1 MPSCEVHQAFR
12 VTPLPPK
19 TTQDKGQQATFK
31 AKDCVVIYSKVMKLE
46 WK

>member
-1 MPSCEVHQAFR
+1 MRSCEVNQAFR

-19 TTQDKGQQATFK
+19 TTQNKREQATLK
-31 AKDCVVIYSKVMKLE
+31 AKDCVVIFSKVMKLE